1 MTEERTAIVTGGS
14 SGIGAAAAILLAKT
28 GVRVCLTYGGNTE
41 GAAATVA
48 ACKDAGGDAFAFQG
62 DVSDD
67 AVCRDTAAQV
77 VDRWGRIDI
86 LLNNAGMT
94 KPADARDLEAL
105 TADDFARVYA
115 INTIGVYQM
124 IRACEAPL
132 KASGQGTIVI
142 TSSIAG
148 TDGIGSS
155 LAYIASKGAVNSL
168 TKALARS
175 LAPEIRVNAV
185 CPGFVD
191 SAWWAKTMPEAKI
204 EKARAASRAMSL
216 LNRTASSEDV
226 AEAALFFALGA
237 RSITGQLLVI
247 DNGMTMNL
255 GQPLPLKKDE

>member
-1 MTEERTAIVTGGS
+1 MIEQRTAIVTGGS
-14 SGIGAAAAILLAKT
+14 SGIGAAAAKMLAQG
-28 GVRVCLTYGGNTE
+28 GVRVCVTYGGNSA
-41 GAAATVA
+41 GAEETVA
-48 ACKDAGGDAFAFQG
+48 ACLAAGADAFAIQG

-77 VDRWGRIDI
+77 MDRWGRIDV

-105 TADDFARVYA
+105 TADDFARLYA
-115 INTIGVYQM
+115 VNTIGVYQM

-132 KASGQGTIVI
+132 KASGQGSIVI

-148 TDGIGSS
+148 TDGVGSS

-175 LAPEIRVNAV
+175 LAPTIRINAV

-191 SAWWAKTMPEAKI
+191 SAWWAKTMDEAKI
-204 EKARAASRAMSL
+204 EKARASSRAMAL
-216 LNRTASSEDV
+216 LGRTASSEEV
-226 AEAALFFALGA
+226 AEAVLFFALGA
-237 RSITGQLLVI
+237 RSITGQLLVV
-247 DNGMTMNL
+247 DNGMTLNL
-255 GQPLPLKKDE
+255 GQPLPVAKGA